1 MINNVFLLGRIAH
14 DLKYTV
20 DENDLERC
28 TFRIAVNSYNNLT
41 NYPTVTVF
49 GKDAV
54 NLTKYNSKGDLIHV
68 SGYISTKRREK
79 DNGEYQYFENVIA
92 QNIKY
97 LSFKDNSTDNEK
109 ENINNESSQSQ
120 SKQDLNFDKQAQSD
134 SHIYTNQQ
142 KANGFQDEDLP
153 F

>member
-14 DLKYTV
+14 DLNYTV

-28 TFRIAVNSYNNLT
+28 TFKIAVNSYNNLT

-49 GKDAV
+49 GKDAK
-54 NLTKYNSKGDLIHV
+54 NLVKYNSKGDLVHV
-68 SGYISTKRREK
+68 TGYISTKRREK
-79 DNGEYQYFENVIA
+79 ENGEYKYYENIIA

-97 LSFKDNSTDNEK
+97 LSFRDNNTNDEK
-109 ENINNESSQSQ
+109 ENHNSTNNETQ
-120 SKQDLNFDKQAQSD
+120 SKQDLKFEQETSNNFNNS
-134 SHIYTNQQ
+134 YQ
-142 KANGFQDEDLP
+142 KANGFENEDTP

>member
-14 DLKYTV
+14 DLNYTV

-28 TFRIAVNSYNNLT
+28 TFKIAVNSYNNLT

-49 GKDAV
+49 GKDAK
-54 NLTKYNSKGDLIHV
+54 NLVKYNSKGDLVHV
-68 SGYISTKRREK
+68 TGYISTKRREK
-79 DNGEYQYFENVIA
+79 ENGEYKYYENIIA

-97 LSFKDNSTDNEK
+97 LSFRDNDTNDEK
-109 ENINNESSQSQ
+109 ENHNSTNNEAQ
-120 SKQDLNFDKQAQSD
+120 SKQDLNFEQETSNN
-134 SHIYTNQQ
+134 SNNSYQ
-142 KANGFQDEDLP
+142 KANGFENEDTP

>member
-14 DLKYTV
+14 DLNYTV

-28 TFRIAVNSYNNLT
+28 TFKIAVNSYNNLT

-49 GKDAV
+49 GKDAK
-54 NLTKYNSKGDLIHV
+54 NLVKYNSKGDLVHV
-68 SGYISTKRREK
+68 TGYISTKRREK
-79 DNGEYQYFENVIA
+79 ENGEYKYYENIIA

-97 LSFKDNSTDNEK
+97 LSFRDNDTNDEK
-109 ENINNESSQSQ
+109 ENHNSTNNETQ
-120 SKQDLNFDKQAQSD
+120 SKQDLKFEQETSNNSNN
-134 SHIYTNQQ
+134 SYQ
-142 KANGFQDEDLP
+142 KANGFENEDTP

>member
-14 DLKYTV
+14 DLNYTV

-28 TFRIAVNSYNNLT
+28 TFKIAVNSYNNLT

-49 GKDAV
+49 GKDAK
-54 NLTKYNSKGDLIHV
+54 NLVKYNSKGDLVHV
-68 SGYISTKRREK
+68 TGYISTKRREK
-79 DNGEYQYFENVIA
+79 ENGEYKYYENIIA

-97 LSFKDNSTDNEK
+97 LSFRDNNTNDEK
-109 ENINNESSQSQ
+109 ENHNSTNNEAQ
-120 SKQDLNFDKQAQSD
+120 SKQDLNFEQETSNN
-134 SHIYTNQQ
+134 SNNSYQ
-142 KANGFQDEDLP
+142 KANGFENEDTP

>member
-14 DLKYTV
+14 DLNYTV

-28 TFRIAVNSYNNLT
+28 TFKIAVNSYNNLT

-49 GKDAV
+49 GKDAK
-54 NLTKYNSKGDLIHV
+54 NLVKYNSKGDLVHV
-68 SGYISTKRREK
+68 TGYISTKRRETE
-79 DNGEYQYFENVIA
+79 NGEYKYYENIIA

-97 LSFKDNSTDNEK
+97 LSFRDNDTKNKKENHNST
-109 ENINNESSQSQ
+109 NNEAQ
-120 SKQDLNFDKQAQSD
+120 SKQDLNFEQETSNN
-134 SHIYTNQQ
+134 SNNSYQ
-142 KANGFQDEDLP
+142 KANGFENEDTP

>member
-14 DLKYTV
+14 DLNYTV

-28 TFRIAVNSYNNLT
+28 TFKIAVNSYNNLT

-49 GKDAV
+49 GKDAK
-54 NLTKYNSKGDLIHV
+54 NLVKYNSKGDLVHV
-68 SGYISTKRREK
+68 TGYISTKRREK
-79 DNGEYQYFENVIA
+79 ENGEYKYYENIIA

-97 LSFKDNSTDNEK
+97 LSFRDNDTNDEK
-109 ENINNESSQSQ
+109 ENHNSTNNEVQ
-120 SKQDLNFDKQAQSD
+120 SKQDLNFEQETSNN
-134 SHIYTNQQ
+134 SNNSYQ
-142 KANGFQDEDLP
+142 KANGFENEDTP

>member
-14 DLKYTV
+14 DLNYTV

-28 TFRIAVNSYNNLT
+28 TFKIAVNSYNNLT

-49 GKDAV
+49 GKDAK
-54 NLTKYNSKGDLIHV
+54 NLVKYNSKGDLVHV
-68 SGYISTKRREK
+68 TGYISTKRRETE
-79 DNGEYQYFENVIA
+79 NGEYKYYENIIA

-97 LSFKDNSTDNEK
+97 LSFRDNDTKDEK
-109 ENINNESSQSQ
+109 ENHNSTNNEAQ
-120 SKQDLNFDKQAQSD
+120 SKQDLNFEQETSNN
-134 SHIYTNQQ
+134 SNNSYQ
-142 KANGFQDEDLP
+142 KANGFENEDTP

>member
-14 DLKYTV
+14 DLNYTV

-28 TFRIAVNSYNNLT
+28 TFKIAVNSYNDLT

-49 GKDAV
+49 GKDAK
-54 NLTKYNSKGDLIHV
+54 NLVKYNSKGDLVHV
-68 SGYISTKRREK
+68 TGYISTKRREK
-79 DNGEYQYFENVIA
+79 ENGEYKYYENIIA

-97 LSFKDNSTDNEK
+97 LSFKDNDTNDEK
-109 ENINNESSQSQ
+109 ENYNSTNNETQ
-120 SKQDLNFDKQAQSD
+120 SKQDLKFEQETSNNSNN
-134 SHIYTNQQ
+134 SYQ
-142 KANGFQDEDLP
+142 KVNGFENEDTP

>member
-14 DLKYTV
+14 DLNYTV

-28 TFRIAVNSYNNLT
+28 TFKIAVNSYNNLT

-49 GKDAV
+49 GKDAK
-54 NLTKYNSKGDLIHV
+54 NLVKYNSKGDLVHV
-68 SGYISTKRREK
+68 TGYISTKRREK
-79 DNGEYQYFENVIA
+79 ENGEYKYYENIIA

-97 LSFKDNSTDNEK
+97 LSFRDNDTNDEK
-109 ENINNESSQSQ
+109 ENHNSTNNETQ
-120 SKQDLNFDKQAQSD
+120 SKQDLNFEQETSNN
-134 SHIYTNQQ
+134 SNNSYQ
-142 KANGFQDEDLP
+142 KANGFENEVTP

>member
-14 DLKYTV
+14 DLNYTV

-28 TFRIAVNSYNNLT
+28 TFKIAVNSYNNLT

-49 GKDAV
+49 GKDAK
-54 NLTKYNSKGDLIHV
+54 NLVKYNSKGDLVHV
-68 SGYISTKRREK
+68 TGYISTKRREK
-79 DNGEYQYFENVIA
+79 ENGEYKYYENIIA

-97 LSFKDNSTDNEK
+97 LSFKDNDTNDEK
-109 ENINNESSQSQ
+109 ENYNSTNNETQ
-120 SKQDLNFDKQAQSD
+120 SKQDLKFEQETSNNSNN
-134 SHIYTNQQ
+134 SYQ
-142 KANGFQDEDLP
+142 KVNGFENEDTP

>member
-14 DLKYTV
+14 DLSYTV

-28 TFRIAVNSYNNLT
+28 TFKIAVNSYNNLT

-49 GKDAV
+49 GKDAKNLV
-54 NLTKYNSKGDLIHV
+54 NYNSKGDLIHV
-68 SGYISTKRREK
+68 TGYISTKRREK
-79 DNGEYQYFENVIA
+79 DNGEYKYYENIIA

-97 LSFKDNSTDNEK
+97 LSFRDNDTNDEKDSHNSV
-109 ENINNESSQSQ
+109 NNESQ
-120 SKQDLNFDKQAQSD
+120 SKQKLDFDQEVPKAFNN
-134 SHIYTNQQ
+134 NQQ
-142 KANGFQDEDLP
+142 KAQGFDDEPLP

>member
-14 DLKYTV
+14 DLNYTV

-28 TFRIAVNSYNNLT
+28 TFKIAVNSYNNLT

-49 GKDAV
+49 GKDAK
-54 NLTKYNSKGDLIHV
+54 NLVKYNSKGDLVHV
-68 SGYISTKRREK
+68 TGYISTKRREK
-79 DNGEYQYFENVIA
+79 ENGEYKYYENIIA

-97 LSFKDNSTDNEK
+97 LSFRDNDTNDEK
-109 ENINNESSQSQ
+109 ENHNSTNNETQ
-120 SKQDLNFDKQAQSD
+120 SKQDLNFEQETSNN
-134 SHIYTNQQ
+134 SNNSYQ
-142 KANGFQDEDLP
+142 KANGFENEDTP

>member
-14 DLKYTV
+14 DLNYTV

-28 TFRIAVNSYNNLT
+28 TFKIAVNSYSNLT

-49 GKDAV
+49 GKDAK
-54 NLTKYNSKGDLIHV
+54 NLVKYNSKGDLIHV
-68 SGYISTKRREK
+68 TGYISTKRKEK
-79 DNGEYQYFENVIA
+79 ENGEYQYFENIIA

-97 LSFKDNSTDNEK
+97 LSFKDDDTKIEKDKHNNTDYQK
-109 ENINNESSQSQ
+109 E
-120 SKQDLNFDKQAQSD
+120 SKKDLNLESTII
-134 SHIYTNQQ
+134 SSSNTNNNQQ
-142 KANGFQDEDLP
+142 KAKGFENEDLP